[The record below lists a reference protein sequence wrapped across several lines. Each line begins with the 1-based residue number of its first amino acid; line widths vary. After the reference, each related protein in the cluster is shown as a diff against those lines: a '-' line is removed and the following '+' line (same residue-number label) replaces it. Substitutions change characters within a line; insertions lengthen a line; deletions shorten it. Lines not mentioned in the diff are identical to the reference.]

1 MGRIFGHHPRQDD
14 REENAENE
22 PQGQDQ
28 TTKEGESKVDDFS
41 DYIGNDKQLEEEGKT
56 YGGLM

>member
-1 MGRIFGHHPRQDD
+1 MGRIFGHHPRQGD

-22 PQGQDQ
+22 TQEQDQ
-28 TTKEGESKVDDFS
+28 TTKERESKVDDFS